1 MELLFSFTVDDET
14 IVQVA
19 VKDNVEKLAQGPFR
33 M

>member
-19 VKDNVEKLAQGPFR
+19 VEDNVEKLAQGPF
-33 M
+33 